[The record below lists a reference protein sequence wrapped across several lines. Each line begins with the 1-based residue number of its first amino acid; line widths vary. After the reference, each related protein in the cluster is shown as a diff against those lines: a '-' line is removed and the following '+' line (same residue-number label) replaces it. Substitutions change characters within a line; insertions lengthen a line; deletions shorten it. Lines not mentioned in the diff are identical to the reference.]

1 MRMNKIYGG
10 LVATL
15 AFTMMSCGG
24 GMESKIQG
32 KYELAI
38 TPGTTYEFAS
48 QGKFI
53 NESKSE
59 SMDCTIK
66 STGSWKVKGDSLYIT
81 NDADGVSYEFG
92 DSVSE
97 EDKEMIKGLFQGVSE
112 AAPEQLAYKIVSVD
126 DKTLKMEADG
136 TTLTYNRMK

>member
-1 MRMNKIYGG
+1 MRMNKIYGS
-10 LVATL
+10 LMAVL
-15 AFTMMSCGG
+15 AFTMVSCGN

-32 KYELAI
+32 KYELEI

-59 SMDCTIK
+59 SLDCTIK

-81 NDADGVSYEFG
+81 NDANSVSYDFG

-97 EDKEMIKGLFQGVSE
+97 EDKAMIKEIFQGVSE
-112 AAPEQLAYKIVSVD
+112 AAPAQLAYKIVSVD
-126 DKTLKMEADG
+126 DNSLKVETDG
-136 TTLTYNRMK
+136 TTLTYNRVK

>member
-1 MRMNKIYGG
+1 MRMNKIYGS
-10 LVATL
+10 LMAVL
-15 AFTMMSCGG
+15 AFTMVSCGN

-32 KYELAI
+32 KYELEI

-59 SMDCTIK
+59 SLDCTIK

-81 NDADGVSYEFG
+81 NGANSVSYDFG

-97 EDKEMIKGLFQGVSE
+97 EDKAMIKEIFQGVSE
-112 AAPEQLAYKIVSVD
+112 AAPAQLAYKIVSVD
-126 DKTLKMEADG
+126 DNSLKVETDG
-136 TTLTYNRMK
+136 TTLTYNRVK

>member
-1 MRMNKIYGG
+1 MNRIYGG
-10 LVATL
+10 LIAAL
-15 AFTMMSCGG
+15 AFAMMSCGG

-32 KYELAI
+32 KYELEI

-81 NDADGVSYEFG
+81 NDANSVSYEFG

-97 EDKEMIKGLFQGVSE
+97 EDKAMIKEIFQGVSE
-112 AAPEQLAYKIVSVD
+112 AAPAQLAYKIVSVD
-126 DKTLKMEADG
+126 DNSLKVEVDG
-136 TTLTYNRMK
+136 MTLTYTKIK

>member
-1 MRMNKIYGG
+1 MRMNKIYGS
-10 LVATL
+10 LMAVL
-15 AFTMMSCGG
+15 AFTMVSCGN

-32 KYELAI
+32 KYELEI

-48 QGKFI
+48 KGKFI

-81 NDADGVSYEFG
+81 NDANSVSYDFG

-97 EDKEMIKGLFQGVSE
+97 EDKAMIKEIFQGVSE
-112 AAPEQLAYKIVSVD
+112 TAPAQLAYKVVSVD
-126 DKTLKMEADG
+126 DNSLKVEADG
-136 TTLTYNRMK
+136 TILTYNRIK

>member
-1 MRMNKIYGG
+1 MRMNKIYGS
-10 LVATL
+10 LMAVL
-15 AFTMMSCGG
+15 AFTMVSCGN

-32 KYELAI
+32 KYELEI

-59 SMDCTIK
+59 SLDCTIK

-81 NDADGVSYEFG
+81 NDANSVSYDFG
-92 DSVSE
+92 DFVSE
-97 EDKEMIKGLFQGVSE
+97 EDKAMIKEIFQGVSE
-112 AAPEQLAYKIVSVD
+112 AAPAQLAYKIVSVD
-126 DKTLKMEADG
+126 DNSLKVETDG
-136 TTLTYNRMK
+136 TTLTYNRVK

>member
-1 MRMNKIYGG
+1 MRMNRIYGS
-10 LVATL
+10 LMAAL
-15 AFTMMSCGG
+15 AFTMVSCGN

-32 KYELAI
+32 KYELEI
-38 TPGTTYEFAS
+38 TPGTIYEFAS

-66 STGSWKVKGDSLYIT
+66 SIGSWKVKGDSLYIT

-92 DSVSE
+92 DSVLE
-97 EDKEMIKGLFQGVSE
+97 EDKALIKEILQGVSE
-112 AAPEQLAYKIVSVD
+112 ATSEQLAYKIVSVD
-126 DKTLKMEADG
+126 DKTLKVEADG